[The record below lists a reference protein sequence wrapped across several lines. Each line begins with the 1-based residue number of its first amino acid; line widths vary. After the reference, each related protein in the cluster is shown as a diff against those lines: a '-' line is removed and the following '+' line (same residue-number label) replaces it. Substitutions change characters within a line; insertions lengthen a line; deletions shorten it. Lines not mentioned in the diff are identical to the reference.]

1 MSVKLLKVSLGASLV
16 ALAGVSW
23 YAFTKEDARGE
34 NRSDIASEVSV
45 KTSDLWAK
53 AKEGDTTAFAALKAR
68 AEAGDAESQL
78 NLGYC
83 YFAGEGVSQSYEEAV
98 KWLRK
103 AAEQGNAESQ
113 LYLGGCYYAGKGVSQ
128 SYEEAVKWYRK
139 AAEQGNVTAQVALGF
154 RYFAGEG
161 VSQSYEEAV
170 KWFRKAAEQG
180 NAESQLYLGVRYY
193 NGEGVSQSYEEA
205 VKWYRKA
212 AEQGNAESQL
222 YLGNCYFGGEGVSQ
236 SYEEAVKWL
245 RKAAEQGNV
254 TAQGALGFRYYNG
267 EGVSQ
272 SYEEAVKWFRK
283 AAEQGN
289 ELALKFLSSCPCE
302 TAHLLNVAYEASC
315 DEFAKSQQ
323 NKEKYLCRLG
333 KVNTALQAWANL
345 NNHLSNCSSCGSEYK
360 SAQMQYLYQTKSQLD
375 AMHTYLENAVSR
387 GLNGD
392 NDSEDALIKIFE
404 ALNGMTKPF
413 RNLFSKE

>member
-16 ALAGVSW
+16 ALVGVSW

-45 KTSDLWAK
+45 KTSDLGAK

-78 NLGYC
+78 YLGIR
-83 YFAGEGVSQSYEEAV
+83 YFDGKGVSQSYEEAV
-98 KWLRK
+98 KWFRK
-103 AAEQGNAESQ
+103 AAEQGDAVSQ
-113 LYLGGCYYAGKGVSQ
+113 LCLGSRYFDGKGVSQ

-139 AAEQGNVTAQVALGF
+139 AAEQGNADAQ
-154 RYFAGEG
+154 Y
-161 VSQSYEEAV
+161 
-170 KWFRKAAEQG
+170 
-180 NAESQLYLGVRYY
+180 YLGY
-193 NGEGVSQSYEEA
+193 
-205 VKWYRKA
+205 
-212 AEQGNAESQL
+212 
-222 YLGNCYFGGEGVSQ
+222 CYFSGKGVSQ

-254 TAQGALGFRYYNG
+254 
-267 EGVSQ
+267 
-272 SYEEAVKWFRK
+272 
-283 AAEQGN
+283 
-289 ELALKFLSSCPCE
+289 LASKFLSSCPCE

-315 DEFAKSQQ
+315 NELAKSQQ
-323 NKEKYLCRLG
+323 NKEKYLYRLG

-345 NNHLSNCSSCGSEYK
+345 NNHLSNCSSCGLEYK
-360 SAQMQYLYQTKSQLD
+360 SDQMQYLYQTKSQLA

-413 RNLFSKE
+413 RN